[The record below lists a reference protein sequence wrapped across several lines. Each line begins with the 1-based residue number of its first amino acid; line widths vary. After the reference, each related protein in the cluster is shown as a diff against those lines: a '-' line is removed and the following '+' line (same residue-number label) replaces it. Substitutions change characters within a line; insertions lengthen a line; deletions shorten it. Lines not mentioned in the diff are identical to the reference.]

1 LEKIVNLFS
10 HDKKNG
16 SQFYQYLRSAYEKTG
31 NPKKIRECFER
42 EIKQAFDD
50 FDMAYDSYKIW
61 EKDDSSLEKFKRVY
75 EEAKERW

>member
-1 LEKIVNLFS
+1 VNIFS

-16 SQFYQYLRSAYEKTG
+16 SQFYKYLRLAYEKTE

-50 FDMAYDSYKIW
+50 FDMTYD
-61 EKDDSSLEKFKRVY
+61 
-75 EEAKERW
+75 